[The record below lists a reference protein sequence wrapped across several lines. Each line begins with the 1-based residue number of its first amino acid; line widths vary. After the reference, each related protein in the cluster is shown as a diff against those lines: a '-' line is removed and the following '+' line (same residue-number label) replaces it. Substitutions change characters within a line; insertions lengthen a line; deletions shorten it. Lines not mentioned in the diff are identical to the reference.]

1 MYDLSGLSY
10 QLESAAI
17 VFGTGSLMF
26 LIRSHFW
33 TAEKRNFREL
43 MIGILFSV
51 LFIGLT
57 GYYMRIINNLEI
69 SVQEVTFVDENRESP
84 YLFRTEYCFI
94 NEKDKKELFYLDS
107 FSKKKICPEGFIK
120 GKKYRIYYE
129 EKTDVIVKT
138 EKLE

>member
-1 MYDLSGLSY
+1 MYDLSGLYY
-10 QLESAAI
+10 QMESAAI

-69 SVQEVTFVDENRESP
+69 SVQEVTFVE
-84 YLFRTEYCFI
+84 
-94 NEKDKKELFYLDS
+94 
-107 FSKKKICPEGFIK
+107 
-120 GKKYRIYYE
+120 
-129 EKTDVIVKT
+129 
-138 EKLE
+138 